1 MKIVRWLGLPWM
13 ALSRRWRVGTGIG
26 FALLF
31 AAIAVAGPM
40 KWRGF
45 AGTPGIVHAM
55 ATFDCL
61 FWALALSQSLLLAR
75 EAHRLL
81 LPALGREVAASLMLY
96 TLLTIALPA
105 LLLGWLGGNAAVV
118 LTECALGAGLG
129 MAYATLPAYMG
140 VFVCFV
146 PLLTDHAGSSLPMP
160 AISPDG
166 FLAWAAPCA
175 AALWLLVAYFWRSN
189 VRRDFG
195 LSGTRRPIILN
206 LRTQAWYGRTRSNH
220 MEAELIRRR
229 AKWLQ
234 PVVDLRR
241 SGPGHAVRNLRIAM
255 GGWGMPLTTTSRLQQ
270 FAVVLASMA
279 LPMLVMSVVWHG
291 VDFPRSFLDSSK
303 LPVFVLSVFG
313 AVLALAQVQTLQR
326 RWNRPNAE
334 LPLLALLPGLGDAA
348 QVKRALLQANLLPT
362 LGLQVPLTLAMLGF
376 AAAVHMAAGACV
388 MLLFGPLTGATML
401 ASFAL
406 ITVGGVRIGD
416 GWQFALAIYGY
427 LLINISV
434 LLALPLFGSQPAIRS
449 PVVALIAAVA
459 WATLFAILLR
469 LAQRGWRGLQ
479 QRPHPFLPNA

>member
-1 MKIVRWLGLPWM
+1 M
-13 ALSRRWRVGTGIG
+13 
-26 FALLF
+26 
-31 AAIAVAGPM
+31 
-40 KWRGF
+40 
-45 AGTPGIVHAM
+45 
-55 ATFDCL
+55 
-61 FWALALSQSLLLAR
+61 
-75 EAHRLL
+75 
-81 LPALGREVAASLMLY
+81 
-96 TLLTIALPA
+96 
-105 LLLGWLGGNAAVV
+105 
-118 LTECALGAGLG
+118 
-129 MAYATLPAYMG
+129 
-140 VFVCFV
+140 
-146 PLLTDHAGSSLPMP
+146 
-160 AISPDG
+160 
-166 FLAWAAPCA
+166 
-175 AALWLLVAYFWRSN
+175 
-189 VRRDFG
+189 
-195 LSGTRRPIILN
+195 
-206 LRTQAWYGRTRSNH
+206 
-220 MEAELIRRR
+220 
-229 AKWLQ
+229 
-234 PVVDLRR
+234 
-241 SGPGHAVRNLRIAM
+241 
-255 GGWGMPLTTTSRLQQ
+255 
-270 FAVVLASMA
+270 
-279 LPMLVMSVVWHG
+279 
-291 VDFPRSFLDSSK
+291 
-303 LPVFVLSVFG
+303 FVLSVFG

-434 LLALPLFGSQPAIRS
+434 LLALPLFGSQPAIRN

>member
-1 MKIVRWLGLPWM
+1 MKIVRLLELPWT
-13 ALSRRWRVGTGIG
+13 AWSQRWRAGMGAC

-31 AAIAVAGPM
+31 AGAALAGVIHFHDAN
-40 KWRGF
+40 GLLHAAHIL
-45 AGTPGIVHAM
+45 AGADG
-55 ATFDCL
+55 L
-61 FWALALSQSLLLAR
+61 FWACALSQSLLLAR
-75 EAHRLL
+75 EAYRLH
-81 LPALGREVAASLMLY
+81 LPTLGREVIASLVLY
-96 TLLTIALPA
+96 ALLSMALPA
-105 LLLGWLGGNAAVV
+105 LLLALLGGHAAVV

-160 AISPDG
+160 ATSPDG
-166 FLAWAAPCA
+166 FLAWAAPCTL
-175 AALWLLVAYFWRSN
+175 ALWLLIAGFWRSN
-189 VRRDFG
+189 VRRAIELG
-195 LSGTRRPIILN
+195 GKRQPIVLN
-206 LRTQAWYGRTRSNH
+206 LRMHAWYGHARSNH
-220 MEAELIRRR
+220 MEVELIRRR
-229 AKWLQ
+229 VKWLQ

-270 FAVVLASMA
+270 SAVVLASMA

-434 LLALPLFGSQPAIRS
+434 LLALPLFGSQPAIRN

>member
-13 ALSRRWRVGTGIG
+13 ALSRRWRLGSGIG
-26 FALLF
+26 FALLL
-31 AAIAVAGPM
+31 AVIVVACAL
-40 KWRGF
+40 KWRG
-45 AGTPGIVHAM
+45 AASVPGTARAM

-61 FWALALSQSLLLAR
+61 FWAFALSQSLLLAR
-75 EAHRLL
+75 EAHRLR

-96 TLLTIALPA
+96 TLLTMALPA
-105 LLLGWLGGNAAVV
+105 LLLGWLGGDAAVV

-129 MAYATLPAYMG
+129 MAYATLPAYVG
-140 VFVCFV
+140 TFACFV
-146 PLLTDHAGSSLPMP
+146 PMLGDHAGPWLPMP
-160 AISPDG
+160 ATSPDG
-166 FLAWAAPCA
+166 FLAWAAPCTL
-175 AALWLLVAYFWRSN
+175 ALWLLIAGFWRSN
-189 VRRDFG
+189 VRRDIG
-195 LSGTRRPIILN
+195 LGGKRQPIILN
-206 LRTQAWYGRTRSNH
+206 LRMQAWHGRARSNH
-220 MEAELIRRR
+220 MEVELIRRR
-229 AKWLQ
+229 VKWLQ
-234 PVVDLRR
+234 PVVDLRH

-255 GGWGMPLTTTSRLQQ
+255 GGWGMPLTTISRLQQ

-303 LPVFVLSVFG
+303 LLVFVLSVFG

-362 LGLQVPLTLAMLGF
+362 LGLQALLTLAMLGF

-406 ITVGGVRIGD
+406 ITVGGVRIGE

-427 LLINISV
+427 LLINVSV
-434 LLALPLFGSQPAIRS
+434 LLALPLFDSQPAIRH
-449 PVVALIAAVA
+449 PAVALIAAVA
-459 WATLFAILLR
+459 WATLFAILLC

>member
-31 AAIAVAGPM
+31 AAIAVAGTM

-75 EAHRLL
+75 EAHRLR
-81 LPALGREVAASLMLY
+81 LPRLGRNIVASLILY
-96 TLLTIALPA
+96 ALLTIALPA
-105 LLLGWLGGNAAVV
+105 LLLSWLGGNAEVA

-129 MAYATLPAYMG
+129 MAYATLPAYLG

-146 PLLTDHAGSSLPMP
+146 PMLSEHAGPWLPMP
-160 AISPDG
+160 ARLPDG
-166 FLAWAAPCA
+166 FLAWAAPCTL
-175 AALWLLVAYFWRSN
+175 ALWLLIASFWRSN
-189 VRRDFG
+189 VRRDLG
-195 LSGTRRPIILN
+195 LIRGRRPIIMN
-206 LRTQAWYGRTRSNH
+206 LRMQAWYGNTCSNNG
-220 MEAELIRRR
+220 EAELIRRR

-234 PVVDLRR
+234 PVVDLRF
-241 SGPGHAVRNLRIAM
+241 SGPGHTVRNLRIAM
-255 GGWGMPLTTTSRLQQ
+255 GGLGMPLTTSSRLQQ
-270 FAVVLASMA
+270 VATGLASMA
-279 LPMLVMSVVWHG
+279 LPLLVMGIAWHG
-291 VDFPRSFLDSSK
+291 QPFLSNFLGSGK
-303 LPVFVLSVFG
+303 LLVFG
-313 AVLALAQVQTLQR
+313 LSLLSAVLALAPAQTLR
-326 RWNRPNAE
+326 HRWNRPNAE
-334 LPLLALLPGLGDAA
+334 LPLLALLPGLGEAA
-348 QVKRALLQANLLPT
+348 QVKRALLQANLLSM
-362 LGLQVPLTLAMLGF
+362 LGLQVPLTLTILGF

-388 MLLFGPLTGATML
+388 MLLFGPLSGATMA

-406 ITVGGVRIGD
+406 ITLGGVRIGE
-416 GWQFALAIYGY
+416 GWQLALAIYGY

-434 LLALPLFGSQPAIRS
+434 LLALPLFGSQPSIS
-449 PVVALIAAVA
+449 NPMVALIAAVA